1 MNSLSLFEQQLME
14 TRQHSEEGGVGGPGR
29 LEPGEMHQGEEETEG
44 ERRLFIGGT
53 QHGWPV
59 VMVLRYLGAIS

>member
-1 MNSLSLFEQQLME
+1 MNSLSLSEQQLME
-14 TRQHSEEGGVGGPGR
+14 TSPHSEEGGVGGPGR
-29 LEPGEMHQGEEETEG
+29 REPGEMRLGEEETEG
-44 ERRLFIGGT
+44 ERRLFIGGA